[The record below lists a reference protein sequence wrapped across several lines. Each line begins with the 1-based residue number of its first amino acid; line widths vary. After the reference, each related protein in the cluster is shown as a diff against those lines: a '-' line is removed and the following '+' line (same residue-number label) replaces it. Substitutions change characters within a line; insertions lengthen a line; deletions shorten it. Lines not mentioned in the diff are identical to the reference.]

1 MEYLCV
7 NHIFPGYHIWSQFT
21 TASHMAAIQL
31 DALQISHPVEVV
43 VMRLCEF
50 DETFDYISCHKE
62 PAIIKMLY
70 KYRGDDC
77 FRRGMEQICLQE
89 CCHRGF
95 RGLPRVSELKTR
107 PQAHV

>member
-7 NHIFPGYHIWSQFT
+7 NHMFPGYHIWSQFT

-77 FRRGMEQICLQE
+77 FRRGMEQYLNKLAYKNAVTDDLGDSLE
-89 CCHRGF
+89 
-95 RGLPRVSELKTR
+95 S
-107 PQAHV
+107 AS